1 MKKIYLL
8 SSLILI
14 LNFLIACE
22 ENSEKVV
29 SSEIKTYENPPS
41 MTIDQNKDYQ
51 AVFYLKKGGT
61 FTVDLFEKFT
71 PITVNNFVFLA
82 NDGFYDNISFHRVID
97 DFMAQGGDPTG
108 TGTGGPGY
116 YFENEFH
123 PEVRHD
129 SAGILSMAN
138 AGVQMGKG
146 TNGSQFF
153 ITFKALHPLDGY
165 ESTTSDKL
173 KNCKMPMT
181 SCHTVFG
188 KVIEGMNVVNNI
200 SRRDPLVAT
209 ESGDI
214 IQNIE
219 IIVKK

>member
-1 MKKIYLL
+1 MKQIFMLIPLL
-8 SSLILI
+8 IILC
-14 LNFLIACE
+14 FSIACQQNTQE
-22 ENSEKVV
+22 IDLSEL
-29 SSEIKTYENPPS
+29 KTYENPPS

-51 AVFYLKKGGT
+51 AVFYLEKGGT
-61 FTVDLFEKFT
+61 FKVDLFEKIT

-82 NDGFYDNISFHRVID
+82 NDDYYDNTSFHRVID

-108 TGTGGPGY
+108 TGAGGPGY
-116 YFENEFH
+116 YFENEFD
-123 PEVRHD
+123 PDTRHD

-138 AGVQMGKG
+138 KGMQMGKG

-173 KNCKMPMT
+173 KNCNMPMT

-188 KVIEGMNVVNNI
+188 KVIEGMDVVNNI

-209 ESGDI
+209 ELGDI
-214 IQNIE
+214 IKDIE
-219 IIVKK
+219 IKIIN